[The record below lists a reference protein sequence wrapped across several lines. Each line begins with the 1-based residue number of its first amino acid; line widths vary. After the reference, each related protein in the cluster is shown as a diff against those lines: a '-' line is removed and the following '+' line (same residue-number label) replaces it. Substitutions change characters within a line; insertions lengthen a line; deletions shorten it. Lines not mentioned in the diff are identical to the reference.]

1 MQPNKPATIYYV
13 VNTNQ
18 NNIDK
23 KPETAYGFGRITVEG
38 LTSQSNMNKARPKE
52 KRKKETA
59 QLILITDLLH
69 SQSEHQI
76 SNVLYQ
82 IIMQWRLQQLFR

>member
-1 MQPNKPATIYYV
+1 MLLILIKTEYQQE
-13 VNTNQ
+13 NQ
-18 NNIDK
+18 N
-23 KPETAYGFGRITVEG
+23 TVYGFGRITVEG
-38 LTSQSNMNKARPKE
+38 LASQSNMNKARPKE

-69 SQSEHQI
+69 SQTEHQI

-82 IIMQWRLQQLFR
+82 IIMQWLQQLFR